1 MAKQTVDIGQ
11 APNDGTGDPL
21 RVAMDKINDNTNE
34 IYRAVGGLGSDTLLN
49 MVNTDQELQ
58 VLNVHNK
65 ISFLLDTEADL
76 YALSAGTYHG
86 CIAHVHSTG
95 ALYYAH
101 GQWRKLLTDNANND
115 VTSYADSLANV
126 AYTGLLTDAN
136 NAGFGLLNLEDIS
149 AGTDGEVLTANSTG
163 GFTFEAP
170 TTGVNNIGELQDVNI
185 STPSSGQ
192 VLSYDGTAWVNGTA
206 ASGGANT
213 FNTIQIAGQTD
224 IVADS
229 LTDTLTLIAGAG
241 MTITANSVSDEI
253 TFVSTATG
261 GTGGAANTFGTI
273 AVAGQ
278 PSVVADSTADTLNL
292 IAGTNITIQTDT
304 GTDSITIN
312 STGGYSD
319 ANVDTHLNQ
328 STASTNDVLS
338 WNGSDYAWV
347 AQSGGGGGF
356 TPSRVTQAVTT
367 ASLVDD
373 AEDNIDFANLGVSYS
388 LYSVQVDKGARVR
401 IYKDDASRTADASR
415 AIGTDPIEGDGV
427 IAEFVASGAE
437 TFAITP
443 AIFGYVD
450 NRPTEN
456 DIPVRVTNRSGTT
469 GTVTVTITGLKL
481 ENA

>member
-21 RVAMDKINDNTNE
+21 RVAMDKLNDNFNE
-34 IYRAVGGLGSDTLLN
+34 VYRAVGGLGSTTLLN

-65 ISFLLDTEADL
+65 ISFLLDDEAEL

-126 AYTGLLTDAN
+126 AYTGMLTDAN
-136 NAGFGLLNLEDIS
+136 NSGFGLLDLDGI
-149 AGTDGEVLTANSTG
+149 ADGTIGQVLTANG
-163 GFTFEAP
+163 NGIFEFKDISLGASAINDLTDVTITSP
-170 TTGVNNIGELQDVNI
+170 ASGE
-185 STPSSGQ
+185 
-192 VLSYDGTAWVNGTA
+192 VLSYNGSAWVNA
-206 ASGGANT
+206 AAAGGSANT
-213 FNTIQIAGQTD
+213 FGTISVAGQTD
-224 IVADS
+224 VVADAT
-229 LTDTLTLIAGAG
+229 TDTLTFIAGTG
-241 MTITANSVSDEI
+241 MTITTDAANDTI

-261 GTGGAANTFGTI
+261 GAGGAANTFSTI

-292 IAGTNITIQTDT
+292 IAGSNITIQTDT

-312 STGGYSD
+312 ST
-319 ANVDTHLNQ
+319 
-328 STASTNDVLS
+328 AS
-338 WNGSDYAWV
+338 
-347 AQSGGGGGF
+347 GGF
-356 TPSRVTQAVTT
+356 TPSRVTQAVTS
-367 ASLVDD
+367 ASIADD
-373 AEDNIDFANLGVSYS
+373 AETNIDFANLGVSYC

-401 IYKDDASRTADASR
+401 IYKDDASRTADVSR
-415 AIGTDPIEGDGV
+415 PIGTDPVEGDGV
-427 IAEFVASGAE
+427 VAEFVSTAAE
-437 TFAITP
+437 TFVITP
-443 AIFGYVD
+443 AIFGFVD

-481 ENA
+481 EDA